1 MIYQKKGTKNFDH
14 LCEDCKKKFKGTRN
28 QRRCS
33 ECILERR
40 FPKRKPK
47 GLISNGTT
55 GAIQELKV
63 SIDLMQKGFHVFRAL
78 SPSTFCDLFAFKDG
92 NQFDIE
98 VRTATRH
105 SPIGKLSYPKKGIK
119 AKYLAL
125 VIENEIIYDP
135 PFIIQ

>member
-1 MIYQKKGTKNFDH
+1 MIYQKRGIRNFDH
-14 LCEDCKKKFKGTRN
+14 FCEDCKKKFKGTKS
-28 QRRCS
+28 QKRCS

-40 FPKRKPK
+40 FPKRKPLR
-47 GLISNGTT
+47 LIPSGTV

-63 SIDLMQKGFHVFRAL
+63 GIDLMQKGFHVFRAL
-78 SPSTFCDLFAFKDG
+78 SPSAFCDLLAFKDG
-92 NQFDIE
+92 SQFDIE

-105 SPIGKLSYPKKGIK
+105 SPTGKLSYPKHGVK

-135 PFIIQ
+135 PF